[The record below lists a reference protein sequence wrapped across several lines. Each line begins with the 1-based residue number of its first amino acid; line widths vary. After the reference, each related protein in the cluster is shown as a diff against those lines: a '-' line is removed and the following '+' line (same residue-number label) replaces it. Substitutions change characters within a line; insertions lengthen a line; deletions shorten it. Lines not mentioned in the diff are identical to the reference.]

1 MIKTPKH
8 IAIIMDGNGRWAK
21 KNNLQRL
28 DGHKEGVKS
37 VKKIVKCCVKLK
49 IKYLTLYTLSKEN
62 FSRPKSEVLSLF
74 KLLSE
79 TLSKE
84 KKILLDNGVNFSA
97 IGDLNKLDIITY
109 KKIKLLEKKT
119 FKNSK
124 LILKLAINYSS
135 RDEIISA
142 VNKILETNKN
152 KIDEEIFNKYLL
164 TSDSPD
170 PDLLIRTGGE
180 CRISNFLLWQIAYS
194 ELYFTDV
201 LWPDFNEELLEKAI
215 DDFNKRERRFGRIS
229 EQIIS

>member
-1 MIKTPKH
+1 
-8 IAIIMDGNGRWAK
+8 MDGNGRWAK